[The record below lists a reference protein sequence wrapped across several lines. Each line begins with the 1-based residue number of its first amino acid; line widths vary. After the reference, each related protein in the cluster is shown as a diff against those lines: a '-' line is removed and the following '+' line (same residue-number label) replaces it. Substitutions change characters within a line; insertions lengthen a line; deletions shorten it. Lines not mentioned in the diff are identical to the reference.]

1 MMRFMIPW
9 RLLDWARDNRVLR
22 LRWFGL
28 EVEFLQQAQV
38 PREGTPPDGKPMT
51 AAEEAE
57 AYEKTLLH
65 SVS

>member
-1 MMRFMIPW
+1 MRFLIPW

-28 EVEFLQQAQV
+28 EVEFLQQAAM
-38 PREGTPPDGKPMT
+38 PREGQRPDGKPLT
-51 AAEEAE
+51 PEEQAKEYE
-57 AYEKTLLH
+57 ATLLH